1 MLGTLLI
8 LVLGGHDAAAASL
21 PIALAAVP
29 VVVAGGGADRCR
41 IPPAPDPGPVRARR
55 VRAAMRARVGRVDL
69 VRAAL
74 VGVALLLA
82 APAAARGA
90 TWVWPVHGPVLARFA
105 YDARTPFARGQR
117 RGIDLGAPAGTPV
130 VAACPGRV
138 RFAGSVGT
146 AGRAVSTACGAYV
159 VSYLHLDRIAT
170 RRGARLSAGDPL
182 GTVGTTG
189 RRHERPPHL
198 AFGVRLVTDRWGYVD
213 PCASSGTIERPR
225 PPWHRSEGEGRR
237 HRSAPRRRASGAP
250 PRGRPSGGPRRP
262 RRHTHRP
269 HRACR
274 SARSGSPSVLA
285 LALAA
290 VGAPLAGVRLA
301 RRRRAR
307 RTVTRPASLAG
318 RMANW

>member
-1 MLGTLLI
+1 M
-8 LVLGGHDAAAASL
+8 
-21 PIALAAVP
+21 
-29 VVVAGGGADRCR
+29 
-41 IPPAPDPGPVRARR
+41 
-55 VRAAMRARVGRVDL
+55 
-69 VRAAL
+69 RAAL

-82 APAAARGA
+82 APAAARGG

-117 RGIDLGAPAGTPV
+117 RGVDLGAPAGAPV

-170 RRGARLSAGDPL
+170 RRGARLSAGDPV

-213 PCASSGTIERPR
+213 PLRLLGRHRT
-225 PPWHRSEGEGRR
+225 PPPALAPVRGRR
-237 HRSAPRRRASGAP
+237 PTPPLGPAPAGERRPAP
-250 PRGRPSGGPRRP
+250 PSPERRP
-262 RRHTHRP
+262 EAAAAAHASP
-269 HRACR
+269 APGLPL
-274 SARSGSPSVLA
+274 GSLWLPVGVA

-301 RRRRAR
+301 RPPPRPPHGHPTRVAR
-307 RTVTRPASLAG
+307 RPHCQLVTT
-318 RMANW
+318 